1 MPTYAY
7 ICGKCD
13 HKFDAFQSITSG
25 PLRKCPACSQAGLK
39 RLIGTGAGIIFKG
52 SGFYCT
58 DYRSDGYKTS
68 AKSDTGEAKA
78 KTGEKKETKTESTT
92 ASSASKSENSPSE
105 KKKSA

>member
-7 ICGKCD
+7 ACGQCN
-13 HKFDAFQSITSG
+13 HTFDAFQSIKAN
-25 PLRKCPACSQAGLK
+25 PLRKCPQCGKTALK

-58 DYRSDGYKTS
+58 DYRSDGYKK
-68 AKSDTGEAKA
+68 AANGDTGGTKDKVA
-78 KTGEKKETKTESTT
+78 EKKETKTETKPT
-92 ASSASKSENSPSE
+92 PAVAKTDNGSAE